1 LKACAEHTR
10 NKDLKSTLS
19 LDFGNFIV
27 LMLDPA
33 EYVAM
38 WHPNGPPPACA
49 ICMESLEEPC
59 EIFHRVCEQFVA
71 HPTCFETWA
80 KAGAHFTCPRCKQI
94 NWFFY
99 RTEPQKSERCQER
112 TKNTPKNTFR
122 NFDLPDHLQNL
133 SRCSNSILP
142 NYPNYLNIQT
152 AQYAWNPWS
161 TEEDV
166 EPAISFGAATAT
178 RVCSIAPSVEPTF
191 PWERNHNK
199 ILFKH
204 AGM

>member
-1 LKACAEHTR
+1 MAEPEILPELTQLTRNRRWNQLERCIQDTYSELLFWASMGTGTSFAHELASALKACAEHTR

-94 NWFFY
+94 N
-99 RTEPQKSERCQER
+99 
-112 TKNTPKNTFR
+112 
-122 NFDLPDHLQNL
+122 
-133 SRCSNSILP
+133 
-142 NYPNYLNIQT
+142 
-152 AQYAWNPWS
+152 
-161 TEEDV
+161 
-166 EPAISFGAATAT
+166 
-178 RVCSIAPSVEPTF
+178 
-191 PWERNHNK
+191 
-199 ILFKH
+199 
-204 AGM
+204 